1 MKVGVLLASF
11 LLASCAL
18 AGGIKW
24 EYEQFCE
31 RRPAYPSEADS
42 PVATFRVSAMR
53 PTLPA
58 GLADQQAS
66 LERFICSYL
75 TIPYYQIGWGR
86 DPFRYG
92 STVPEAVRSLCDAW
106 YEEYAAA
113 AQEALEGGPLP
124 IFLSGWFY
132 SVEGRVEYL
141 DERYLVYRVKLDEYE
156 GGVHPAVWYRYLVW
170 DFERKRPLW
179 IDDFLDMRH
188 QDAILGLVRKQV
200 ADDAG
205 YPDYQR
211 FCEEEFVFINR
222 MPDNFALDDAG
233 LSFIYND
240 YEASGYRGAPVE
252 VYVGWEALRP
262 FMKDPNMIPRLPIYK
277 QAVEDRPLVIQNPVQ
292 IGGLV
297 FGELEDARAR
307 RDKAEDEK

>member
-1 MKVGVLLASF
+1 MKVVVLLASF

-31 RRPAYPSEADS
+31 RRPAYPSVGDS

-132 SVEGRVEYL
+132 RVEGRVEYL

-179 IDDFLDMRH
+179 IDDILDMRH
-188 QDAILGLVRKQV
+188 QEAIFGLVRKQV

-222 MPDNFALDDAG
+222 MPDNFALDDDG

-262 FMKDPNMIPRLPIYK
+262 FMKDPDMIPRLPIYK

-297 FGELEDARAR
+297 FGELEDARAG
-307 RDKAEDEK
+307 RDKAEDER

>member
-1 MKVGVLLASF
+1 MKVGAVLSSF

-31 RRPAYPSEADS
+31 RRPAYPSEVDS

-58 GLADQQAS
+58 ELADQQAS
-66 LERFICSYL
+66 LERFISSCL
-75 TIPYYQIGWGR
+75 TIPYYEVGWGK
-86 DPFRYG
+86 DPFRHG
-92 STVPEAVRSLCDAW
+92 SAVPEAVRSLCDAW
-106 YEEYAAA
+106 YEAYDEA

-124 IFLSGWFY
+124 IFLSGWY
-132 SVEGRVEYL
+132 RRVEGRVEYL

-188 QDAILGLVRKQV
+188 QDAILELVREHAAV
-200 ADDAG
+200 SAG
-205 YPDYQR
+205 YSDYQR
-211 FCEEEFVFINR
+211 FCEEELVFINR
-222 MPDNFALDDAG
+222 MPDNFALNDDG
-233 LSFIYND
+233 LAFIYND

-252 VYVGWEALRP
+252 ICVGWEALRP
-262 FMKDPNMIPRLPIYK
+262 FLKDPNMIPRLPIHK
-277 QAVEDRPLVIQNPVQ
+277 QAVENRPLVIQNPVQ

-297 FGELEDARAR
+297 FGELEDARAKR
-307 RDKAEDEK
+307 GEAK